1 MLGLDV
7 LIESDGRFNRYKDTL
22 FSQTSLELD
31 REKMVPAE
39 EAKVNKSICWYLQ
52 LLSGYLQLHPALKT
66 LEYLIRRYLYVS
78 FGVPI
83 YLIDYYE
90 FIKFDLFYSVGIAE
104 FMFTILTNLFFVRYL
119 SMTQSRLFA
128 LFNCW
133 S

>member
-31 REKMVPAE
+31 REKMVPVE
-39 EAKVNKSICWYLQ
+39 EAKVNKSICSYLQ

-78 FGVPI
+78 LGVPI

-90 FIKFDLFYSVGIAE
+90 FIKFDLFMQSSCLQYRRTYSLCAT
-104 FMFTILTNLFFVRYL
+104 FP
-119 SMTQSRLFA
+119 
-128 LFNCW
+128 
-133 S
+133 